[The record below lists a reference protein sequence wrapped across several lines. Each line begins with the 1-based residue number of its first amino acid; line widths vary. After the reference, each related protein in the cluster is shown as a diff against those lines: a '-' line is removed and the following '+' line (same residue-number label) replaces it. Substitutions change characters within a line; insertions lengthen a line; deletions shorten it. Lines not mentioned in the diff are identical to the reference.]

1 MVESINLCGYKYLV
15 EINISNYELIVKIEL
30 YFLFFFNLK

>member
-1 MVESINLCGYKYLV
+1 MVECINLCGYKYLV
-15 EINISNYELIVKIEL
+15 VISISNRELIVKIEL

>member
-1 MVESINLCGYKYLV
+1 MVECINLCGYKYSV
-15 EINISNYELIVKIEL
+15 EISIRNYELIVKIEL